1 MQKKKM
7 LQEFLGHRFLVFA
20 LFMLIFSGGL
30 KAAEE
35 EYQKKKISVQIVN
48 ETIEQA
54 LNKIGNI
61 ADIRFFYNHASFDF
75 SKKIN
80 INITDKELR
89 DAIGQVLAGYA
100 VDVEYQPNRTVV
112 LRPRKE
118 LSAHDVQKISGVV
131 KDAKTGE
138 PLLGASIVLKEQRG
152 VGAVTNMDGRFHLE
166 IMEGS
171 ATALVISFV
180 GYQEEEVNIAGKGDM
195 ADVVVKL
202 TAMSIEMEDVVVTGM
217 APRKVSGFTG
227 RYVTVKGDQ
236 LKKLNPNNLLQALQ
250 LFDPSFRI
258 VENNT
263 AGSDPNAL
271 PEFRLRGDVQ
281 LGQGATGSSADFQML
296 MGDYSNRPNMPLFIL
311 DGFETTL
318 QRIIDL
324 DPERVESITILKDA
338 AGTALYGSRAS
349 NGVLVFETKKPKPG
363 ALTLSYS
370 GNVGI
375 SVPDLSDYNLMNA
388 SEKLEYERS
397 AGLFESVDMLN
408 YYNKYK
414 QEILRGVNTYWLS
427 QPLRTAITHR
437 HTLNMEGGDE
447 AIRYSLSLN
456 YGDEF
461 GVMKG
466 SDRNN
471 VGLTLSLQYR
481 RKKWNISNSLSMT
494 NTKSHNSPYGS
505 FSEYTKLNPYYRL
518 TDENG
523 RYQQVIEIK
532 PMSSGNSP
540 KTVTNPLY
548 NVQFP
553 NKDLSNNFSIVDNF
567 SIEYAIMDNLRVN
580 GQVSL
585 TKSTARS
592 EQFKSSHHTD
602 FAPEEDLTQRG
613 SYTKSTGESVSWNA
627 NAALNYNLV
636 KGKHGMFALLRWD
649 VSSSKSDGI
658 NLSAKGFPDDNMDD
672 FLFAFEMDQ
681 RVNGEESTQRSVGMT
696 GSLNYMYDQRF
707 SVDFNIRGDLSSQFG
722 ADTKMAPFWSVGLRW
737 NMEREKWLEGSII
750 SNLTLFGSVGTT
762 GSQSYSPYQAKETYS
777 FGDLMFPYPSG
788 DVLGAQLM
796 AIGNPDLGWSKT
808 MQKSVSLEFGL
819 WNSRLN
825 ATVSY
830 YHNYTDE
837 MLLGTNIQPSTGF
850 STLTRNVGA
859 VLNEGVDV
867 SLNGLLI
874 NNYENQF
881 QWSLSVNATHNR
893 NVIKKLSNEL
903 KEMNRKNQENRNE
916 ILPIYEEGESTTV
929 IKSVRSLGIDPAT
942 GQELFQKLN
951 GEKTFVWD
959 AADKVPVGDTEPKVR
974 GAVNSSLRWKN
985 LSVTLGFSYQFGADR
1000 YNQTLVDKIENID
1013 ISQNVDR
1020 RAAGSDRWS
1029 PTNRYAKYKGISF
1042 FNQQTPVST
1051 RFLQKLNEFV
1061 FNSVSIGYR
1070 FEPKQFKFLEACKIA
1085 SLSLNASMQDIGRI
1099 SSVKQERGLD
1109 YPFARSFNLSLSVLF
1124 N

>member
-118 LSAHDVQKISGVV
+118 LPAHDVQKISGVV

-258 VENNT
+258 VDNNT

-427 QPLRTAITHR
+427 QPLRTALTHR

-532 PMSSGNSP
+532 PMSSANNP

-974 GAVNSSLRWKN
+974 GAVNSSLIWKN
-985 LSVTLGFSYQFGADR
+985 LSVNLCFSYQFGADR

>member
-1 MQKKKM
+1 MRW
-7 LQEFLGHRFLVFA
+7 LFVRNFGLRRFLKLIKLSVFLLLVSMHLA
-20 LFMLIFSGGL
+20 VADVGAQAKITIGAGTVTYWELFNQIKKQTGL
-30 KAAEE
+30 TVV
-35 EYQKKKISVQIVN
+35 YSNN
-48 ETIEQA
+48 E
-54 LNKIGNI
+54 L
-61 ADIRFFYNHASFDF
+61 
-75 SKKIN
+75 
-80 INITDKELR
+80 DKH
-89 DAIGQVLAGYA
+89 
-100 VDVEYQPNRTVV
+100 RTVEAGFIESDLRTV
-112 LRPRKE
+112 L
-118 LSAHDVQKISGVV
+118 DKIL
-131 KDAKTGE
+131 TGTRLTYE
-138 PLLGASIVLKEQRG
+138 IMDEFIVLKVVPEEKKNVLNIVGQVTDKNKVPLPG
-152 VGAVTNMDGRFHLE
+152 VTVIVKGSNLGTATDQEGRYRLNIPE
-166 IMEGS
+166 IKNLS
-171 ATALVISFV
+171 LLFSFIGMKTREV
-180 GYQEEEVNIAGKGDM
+180 VYTGKDTINVVMEEEVA
-195 ADVVVKL
+195 
-202 TAMSIEMEDVVVTGM
+202 AMDEVVVTGIYE
-217 APRKVSGFTG
+217 RKRSDFTG
-227 RYVTVKGDQ
+227 SASTFTAEK
-236 LKKLNPNNLLQALQ
+236 LKEVGNQNILQSLKS
-250 LFDPSFRI
+250 LDPAFAI
-258 VENNT
+258 VESNEW
-263 AGSDPNAL
+263 GSDPNRL
-271 PEFRLRGDVQ
+271 PDIEIRGKTSIIGMKEE
-281 LGQGATGSSADFQML
+281 LEAD
-296 MGDYSNRPNMPLFIL
+296 PNQPLFIL

-318 QRIIDL
+318 QTIIDL
-324 DPERVESITILKDA
+324 DMDRVASITILKDA

-427 QPLRTAITHR
+427 QPLRTALTHR

-505 FSEYTKLNPYYRL
+505 FSDYTKLNPYYRL

-532 PMSSGNSP
+532 PMSSGYSP

-567 SIEYAIMDNLRVN
+567 SIEYAIMDNLRIN

-602 FAPEEDLTQRG
+602 FANEEDLTQRG
-613 SYTKSTGESVSWNA
+613 SYTKSTGESVNWNA

-974 GAVNSSLRWKN
+974 GAGNSSLIWKN
-985 LSVTLGFSYQFGADR
+985 LSVNLGFSYQFGADR